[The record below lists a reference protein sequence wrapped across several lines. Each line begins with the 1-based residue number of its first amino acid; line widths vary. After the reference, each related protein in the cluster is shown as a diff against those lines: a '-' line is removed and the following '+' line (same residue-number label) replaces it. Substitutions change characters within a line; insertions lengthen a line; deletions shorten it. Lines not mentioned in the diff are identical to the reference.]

1 MPEPDRIIIVRPSPL
16 QRFFMLLS
24 GLAIVVLGLILLIP
38 VLIVLGTIALLT
50 IAWVR
55 LRLWWQSLRR
65 HGPLDGRRNVRVL
78 DR

>member
-1 MPEPDRIIIVRPSPL
+1 MAEPDRIIIVRPAPL
-16 QRFFMLLS
+16 QRFFMMLS

-38 VLIVLGTIALLT
+38 LVIVLGTIVVLSV
-50 IAWVR
+50 AWVR
-55 LRLWWQSLRR
+55 VRLWWQSLRR